1 MAKRTYDIR
10 VRNAVA
16 RSGDPDLFLDLDIP
30 RSTALQWIREGVK
43 EVVTHP
49 SLGKS
54 CDALIEENFALQK
67 TCAAEKAKNELVQ
80 ISLRVTGFQMQ
91 YMRIAAGELKKKLL
105 DSIKIAKAHLP
116 LKECLETIG
125 LTAARYHS
133 WVKRQILC
141 QLPDQSTCPK
151 LSPTKITSK
160 ETSLIKELI
169 TTKDYAH
176 FSINS
181 LAVFAKTK
189 DWNSRARAQSDL
201 ARRRVGVSNCERR
214 KSLHSGDHRQCV
226 ALCSGLGSHPK
237 LRRREYQSTYREG
250 A

>member
-16 RSGDPDLFLDLDIP
+16 RSGDPDLFLDLHIP

-91 YMRIAAGELKKKLL
+91 YMRIAAGELKKKLI
-105 DSIKIAKAHLP
+105 DSIEIAKAHLP

-141 QLPDQSTCPK
+141 QLPD
-151 LSPTKITSK
+151 
-160 ETSLIKELI
+160 
-169 TTKDYAH
+169 
-176 FSINS
+176 
-181 LAVFAKTK
+181 
-189 DWNSRARAQSDL
+189 
-201 ARRRVGVSNCERR
+201 
-214 KSLHSGDHRQCV
+214 
-226 ALCSGLGSHPK
+226 
-237 LRRREYQSTYREG
+237 
-250 A
+250 